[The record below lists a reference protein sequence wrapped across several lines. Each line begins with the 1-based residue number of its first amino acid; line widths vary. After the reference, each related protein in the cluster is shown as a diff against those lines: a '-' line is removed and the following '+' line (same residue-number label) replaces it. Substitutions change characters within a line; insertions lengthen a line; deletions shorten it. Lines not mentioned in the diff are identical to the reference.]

1 MKTFLAFSCLLLLLS
16 VGVAEAQ
23 VVIPDQDHPT
33 QLGRTVYGL
42 GFAGGPATG
51 LGLSFRYHMP
61 SAFSYQI
68 VGGVI
73 KVDTKLMYDIGG
85 EAQFDLVRGDE
96 TRFFAA
102 GGVGYYYSRDSR
114 SNDLK
119 GPFRVGL
126 GIGGEF
132 SHIQVLHITVEGMFV
147 LFSDGTILPL
157 PQLSL
162 HYYFF

>member
-1 MKTFLAFSCLLLLLS
+1 MKMVCGLIICVLVLPI
-16 VGVAEAQ
+16 VARAQ
-23 VVIPDQDHPT
+23 VVMPDQNQPT
-33 QLGRTVYGL
+33 QLGRNVFGL

-51 LGLSFRYHMP
+51 LGLSFRHHLP

-68 VGGVI
+68 VGGII
-73 KVDTKLMYDIGG
+73 KVDDKLQYNIGG
-85 EAQFDLVRGDE
+85 EAQFDLVRGE
-96 TRFFAA
+96 STRFFAA
-102 GGVGYYYSRDSR
+102 GGLSYFYSGDAGRNKLD
-114 SNDLK
+114 

-132 SHIQVLHITVEGMFV
+132 SHIQVLHLSVEGMFV

-157 PQLSL
+157 PQLGL